1 MAKRKQCP
9 QCGELMVQGAY
20 QCSNCGTSLE
30 NAEVI
35 EVSEQGVV
43 TNANVTSAPA
53 LTSWLNGLGV
63 ISLLAGLFIT
73 ATLWPTAPR
82 GVQVGLQFY
91 LPALLWLFLG
101 VMQCILFASFG
112 AILHYL
118 KRIAVAAE
126 SKERSTQP

>member
-9 QCGELMVQGAY
+9 KCSELMVQGAY

-53 LTSWLNGLGV
+53 LTSWLNGLAIV
-63 ISLLAGLFIT
+63 SLFAGLLTT
-73 ATLWPTAPR
+73 ALLWPSVPR
-82 GVQVGLQFY
+82 GMQTGVVFY
-91 LPALLWLFLG
+91 FPALLWSVVG
-101 VMQCILFASFG
+101 ITQCVLFASFG
-112 AILHYL
+112 AALHYL
-118 KRIAVAAE
+118 KRIAIAVE
-126 SKERSTQP
+126 SK